1 MWAVFLVTSALAGC
15 DILNDV
21 GLGFYNSD
29 CNNIGRCIEGD
40 CYCCDTSVERDPCR
54 GRGLYKGKWNTDPS
68 KNIDCGYPTNFLTI
82 KFNLL
87 FEDADI
93 FCPNNGSSAIPDF
106 RREVSA
112 VLQEEGYT
120 GEIIARTCSSCTAST
135 PCDMDSDDN
144 PTSGTLLGFGTNLNT
159 YYNLSCAQ
167 LTPNPFLGIVV
178 LCPFNTD
185 YGAEAFRVLNSAIDE
200 TNDFQRFTE
209 SLAEKIEMPATIT
222 RMNSIARTAKASS
235 TIVTRNPT
243 SEPTAPTILPTMAP
257 TSSPTSIP
265 SVTPTES
272 RSVDT
277 PFCESYVNKVGDLR
291 FIAGGASCRAHIN
304 ESWPGGRTCES
315 PYIVCLPQENTPA
328 IDIMGK
334 PYRNITHRYTVLE
347 CKQECSYDQRCL
359 GIEFRADNSSVTGDC
374 LLLDDLEPKV
384 EDEVLLFQ
392 WSDTFLYE
400 RLDKSVT
407 GSSALCWTK
416 LSSPDYCNPFSQA
429 EDLSDEMLNCYCPNN
444 RKGFYTKKVKRTVNN
459 TRFCDNDTT
468 VDERIQTAQANRMF
482 HLCENWCLFD
492 PLQPEQENFYWDPWK
507 QCWRETYSARGSHR
521 AYCDRVIRNPNS
533 IELRYIKHRSTHFCG
548 SPKPPTSSP
557 VPDANTT
564 WYLSDALESCDEVCG
579 RNGLLCA
586 AEQTS
591 RRFKTESELVDAF
604 DEAGFDCSSDS
615 VGIIMND
622 TRYAGWAL
630 PGVRGSTLCVNRQ
643 QTMEHLMDMDSDC
656 VRKIGSG
663 WQRLCACY

>member
-1 MWAVFLVTSALAGC
+1 MWALFLVIAAVFGC
-15 DILNDV
+15 TGSGSITDQ
-21 GLGFYNSD
+21 
-29 CNNIGRCIEGD
+29 CNNVGYCRNGKCK
-40 CYCCDTSVERDPCR
+40 CCDTSKERDPCSGYGGGLQP
-54 GRGLYKGKWNTDPS
+54 GRWSGENCIQPRFYMTFSIG
-68 KNIDCGYPTNFLTI
+68 I
-82 KFNLL
+82 L
-87 FEDADI
+87 FEDTDT
-93 FCPNNGSSAIPDF
+93 FCPNNDSSAIPNFVD
-106 RREVSA
+106 EVSA
-112 VLQEEGYT
+112 VFKEEGYP
-120 GEIIARTCSSCTAST
+120 GEIIAQKCSICTLST
-135 PCDMDSDDN
+135 PCDFPRTSDD
-144 PTSGTLLGFGTNLNT
+144 PTTGTLLRFGTNLNT
-159 YYNLSCAQ
+159 YYNLSCAK
-167 LTPNPFLGIVV
+167 LSPNPFLGIPTV
-178 LCPFNTD
+178 CSHNPD
-185 YGAEAFRVLNSAIDE
+185 YGAEAFRKISKALDTTE
-200 TNDFQRFTE
+200 DFQRFVKL
-209 SLAEKIEMPATIT
+209 LAEKIETP
-222 RMNSIARTAKASS
+222 S
-235 TIVTRNPT
+235 TINRMFGEEGVSTYKNTIITRNPT
-243 SEPTAPTILPTMAP
+243 SEPTAPTSAP
-257 TSSPTSIP
+257 SSAPTSIP

-272 RSVDT
+272 RAVDT

-304 ESWPGGRTCES
+304 ESWPGGRTCDS

-328 IDIMGK
+328 FDIMGK
-334 PYRNITHRYTVLE
+334 PYKNITHRYTVLE

-359 GIEFRADNSSVTGDC
+359 GIEFRADNNSVSGDC
-374 LLLDDLEPKV
+374 LLLDDLEPMV
-384 EDEVLLFQ
+384 EDEYSLFT
-392 WSDTFLYE
+392 WSDTEPYKS
-400 RLDKSVT
+400 LDKSTT
-407 GSSALCWTK
+407 GRSALCWTK
-416 LSSPDYCNPFSQA
+416 LSSADYCNPFSQA

-468 VDERIQTAQANRMF
+468 VDKRIQTAQANRMF

-492 PLQPEQENFYWDPWK
+492 PLQPEQENWYWDPWK
-507 QCWRETYSARGSHR
+507 QCWRETYSARGTHR

-643 QTMEHLMDMDSDC
+643 QTLEHLMDMDSDC